1 MDASPAVRRAAFAV
15 IVCGFA
21 ALGGY
26 LLGPGAHHSAA
37 ASPPPPAAQSPHPSG
52 SAHSVRATASSSGPP
67 DIYQWLPF
75 TQSGLAAAAAT
86 AVKFCEAYGTYSYTE
101 NGAAYAASLQPVTS
115 AQLVGQIE
123 VAYTAPGV
131 ASTRQSEKQVAVAA
145 ATIGSLRAFGPGS
158 LTFILQVVQQLTDSS
173 GRSEQTTDYAV
184 TVSGADTSW
193 QVTDV
198 ELAAAG
204 NS

>member
-1 MDASPAVRRAAFAV
+1 MNASPAARRVAFAA

-26 LLGPGAHHSAA
+26 LLGPAAHHGGTPSQPAA
-37 ASPPPPAAQSPHPSG
+37 ASRSPRPAA
-52 SAHSVRATASSSGPP
+52 SAAHRAVGASSAAP

-86 AVKFCEAYGTYSYTE
+86 AIRFGDAYGTYTYTE
-101 NGAAYAASLQPVTS
+101 DPAEYAASLQAVTS
-115 AQLVGQIE
+115 AQLLGQIE
-123 VAYTAPGV
+123 AAYSAPGV
-131 ASTRQSEKQVAVAA
+131 AAARQSQQQVAVGTAA
-145 ATIGSLRAFGPGS
+145 IGSLRAFGPGS
-158 LTFILQVVQQLTDSS
+158 LTFVLQVTQQVT
-173 GRSEQTTDYAV
+173 GTTGESEQVAAYAV
-184 TVSGADTSW
+184 TVSGAGTSW

>member
-1 MDASPAVRRAAFAV
+1 MNASPAARRVAFAA

-26 LLGPGAHHSAA
+26 LLGPAAHHGGTASRPAAAARSPRPAAPAGQRAARASSAA
-37 ASPPPPAAQSPHPSG
+37 
-52 SAHSVRATASSSGPP
+52 P

-86 AVKFCEAYGTYSYTE
+86 AIRFGAAYGTYTYTE
-101 NGAAYAASLQPVTS
+101 DPAEYAASLQPVTS

-123 VAYTAPGV
+123 AAYSAPGV
-131 ASTRQSEKQVAVAA
+131 AATRQSQQQVAVGTAE
-145 ATIGSLRAFGPGS
+145 IGSLRAFGPGS
-158 LTFILQVVQQLTDSS
+158 LTFVLQVTQQVTGTTGD
-173 GRSEQTTDYAV
+173 SEQVADYAV
-184 TVSGADTSW
+184 TVSGAGTSW

>member
-1 MDASPAVRRAAFAV
+1 MDASPLVRRAAFAV

-26 LLGPGAHHSAA
+26 LLGPAAHHSTAVSRPPLAA
-37 ASPPPPAAQSPHPSG
+37 RSARPTGPAG
-52 SAHSVRATASSSGPP
+52 GIRATRSAVGLP

-86 AVKFCEAYGTYSYTE
+86 VVRFADAYGTYSYTE
-101 NGAAYAASLQPVTS
+101 GPAAYAASLQPVMS

-123 VAYTAPGV
+123 VAYSAPGV
-131 ASTRQSEKQVAVAA
+131 TAARQSQQQVAVAT
-145 ATIGSLRAFGPGS
+145 ATIGALRAFGPDS
-158 LTFILQVVQQLTDSS
+158 LTFVVQVAQQFTDSS
-173 GRSEQTTDYAV
+173 SRSEQTTDYAV
-184 TVSGADTSW
+184 TVSGAGTSW

-198 ELAAAG
+198 ELANAG

>member
-1 MDASPAVRRAAFAV
+1 VDASPAARRIAFAV
-15 IVCGFA
+15 IVCVFA

-26 LLGPGAHHSAA
+26 LLGPAAHHGSGASRPPSAA
-37 ASPPPPAAQSPHPSG
+37 PSSRPSG
-52 SAHSVRATASSSGPP
+52 PAEGVRATRSSPGRS

-75 TQSGLAAAAAT
+75 TQAGLAAAAT
-86 AVKFCEAYGTYSYTE
+86 TVVRFGDAYGTYSYTE
-101 NGAAYAASLQPVTS
+101 DSASYAQSLQPAAS

-123 VAYTAPGV
+123 AAYGAPGV
-131 ASTRQSEKQVAVAA
+131 AATRQSEKQIAVGST
-145 ATIGSLRAFGPGS
+145 TIGSLRAFGPGS
-158 LTFILQVVQQLTDSS
+158 LTFVIQVAQQLTDSS

-184 TVSGADTSW
+184 TVSGAGTTW

-204 NS
+204 YS